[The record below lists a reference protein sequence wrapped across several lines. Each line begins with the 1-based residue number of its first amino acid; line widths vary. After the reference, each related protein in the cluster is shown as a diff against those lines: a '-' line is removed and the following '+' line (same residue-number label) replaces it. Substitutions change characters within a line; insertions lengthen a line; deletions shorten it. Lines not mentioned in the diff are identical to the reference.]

1 MRLLEQDSAT
11 IPTYF
16 CSGKLHLFW
25 EFNLGTWL
33 LPGPNVRFPKR
44 KLIEISYNFPS
55 NTRFRKPTIFL
66 LFDLFVGADSD
77 FSSALTLVFQS
88 GNWLKFSYN
97 FLTNSRSSKP
107 TLSPRYQVFH
117 VPNKAFSAIP
127 TSFSK
132 AGIEEKVHTFFL
144 TINALG
150 IQPICFDSPLFGPV
164 ELALLPLVYC
174 KLGWKT
180 EC

>member
-1 MRLLEQDSAT
+1 MARDSYLDLT
-11 IPTYF
+11 F
-16 CSGKLHLFW
+16 VFQSGNCLKF
-25 EFNLGTWL
+25 
-33 LPGPNVRFPKR
+33 
-44 KLIEISYNFPS
+44 SYNFLTNS
-55 NTRFRKPTIFL
+55 RFGKPTIFL
-66 LFDLFVGADSD
+66 LFKLFVGADSD
-77 FSSALTLVFQS
+77 FSSDLTFVFQS

-150 IQPICFDSPLFGPV
+150 IQPICFDSPLFGPA
-164 ELALLPLVYC
+164 ELALLPRWCTANWLE
-174 KLGWKT
+174 KQSASL
-180 EC
+180 